1 MVTSQFVYNIS
12 VNEEM
17 DSTNNSMNF
26 IRRGFLFGGCVEVL
40 YKFFGTHDEKFPE
53 EYWDFQ
59 DCILFLETSEE
70 MPSADMVENCIKIL
84 FEKGALK
91 RLVGIVVAI
100 PKTEFLAFGKIAS
113 PDILTYRKEQ
123 QKAIGLI

>member
-1 MVTSQFVYNIS
+1 MVTHQDNIS
-12 VNEEM
+12 VNDEM
-17 DSTNNSMNF
+17 DSTKNSMNF
-26 IRRGFLFGGCVEVL
+26 IRRGFLFGGCVGVL
-40 YKFFGTHDEKFPE
+40 YKFFGSTHNEKFPE

-70 MPSADMVENCIKIL
+70 MPAAKVVSDCIEIL

-100 PKTEFLAFGKIAS
+100 PKTEFLGKIAS

-123 QKAIGLI
+123 EKAIGLI